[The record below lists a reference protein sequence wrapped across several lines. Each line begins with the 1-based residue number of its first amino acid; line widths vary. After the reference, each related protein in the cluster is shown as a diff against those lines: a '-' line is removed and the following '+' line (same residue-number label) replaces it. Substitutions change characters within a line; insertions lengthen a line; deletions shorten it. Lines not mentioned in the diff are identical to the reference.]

1 MKAVNQLVQMKK
13 EIIQNHQEMMEV
25 IFDTSTLKTEQE
37 RLEIKLNEIAIIVN
51 QCINENAKLVQNQDE
66 YEEKYTQ
73 LVNRFNTTQNELD
86 KVKEEILE
94 NESRKDGIL
103 DFINQL
109 QEQELLTEFDEQ
121 VWRSMVKDMTVF
133 EGNRVE
139 FQFLDGGVIRF

>member
-1 MKAVNQLVQMKK
+1 M
-13 EIIQNHQEMMEV
+13 
-25 IFDTSTLKTEQE
+25 
-37 RLEIKLNEIAIIVN
+37 
-51 QCINENAKLVQNQDE
+51 
-66 YEEKYTQ
+66 
-73 LVNRFNTTQNELD
+73 
-86 KVKEEILE
+86 KEEILE

-139 FQFLDGGVIRF
+139 FQFLDGGVISL